1 MQTQVYVTKPSHLK
15 FKELHNNSKSKAK
28 KQKKTRTINYIKLN
42 TKLTINISTFKLSK
56 K

>member
-28 KQKKTRTINYIKLN
+28 KKKKH
-42 TKLTINISTFKLSK
+42 KP
-56 K
+56 

>member
-28 KQKKTRTINYIKLN
+28 KKTQTINYIKLN
-42 TKLTINISTFKLSK
+42 IKLTINISTFKLSK

>member
-28 KQKKTRTINYIKLN
+28 KKNTNHKLHQIKH
-42 TKLTINISTFKLSK
+42 
-56 K
+56 